1 MDKIVVYTDG
11 GARGNPGNAGVGV
24 FIADAKGKMIKE
36 VAKAIGVSTNN
47 FAEYE
52 AVITALET
60 LKKLYGKK
68 TTEIEF
74 EFRMD
79 SQLVQRQLIGQYRV
93 KDKGLQ
99 EQFARLSKLREKH
112 FPNISFHHIMRE
124 ENNLADGLA
133 NKAMDQEVENH
144 AVRGTGRE

>member
-1 MDKIVVYTDG
+1 MIVYTDG
-11 GARGNPGNAGVGV
+11 GARGNPGPAGVGV

-36 VAKAIGVSTNN
+36 VAKAIGVATNN

-52 AVITALET
+52 AVITALEA

-68 TTEIEF
+68 TLLMQF
-74 EFRMD
+74 DFKMD

-93 KDKGLQ
+93 KDKNLQ
-99 EQFARLSKLREKH
+99 VQFSKISKLREKS
-112 FPNISFHHIMRE
+112 FPNISFSHVMRE

-133 NKAMDQEVENH
+133 NKAMDSAE
-144 AVRGTGRE
+144 